1 MMNAQAATNDYK
13 ARKAAVD
20 RVQQIVAE
28 QQPFIY
34 LVHPNV
40 LCAVSTKLDGVQL
53 SVLSPVVLSDVDNIR
68 VKGN

>member
-1 MMNAQAATNDYK
+1 MAVQAATADPK
-13 ARKAAVD
+13 VRKAAVD

-34 LVHPNV
+34 LVYLNA
-40 LCAVSTKLDGVQL
+40 LCAVSPNLSGVEY
-53 SVLSPVVLSDVDNIR
+53 SVLQPAVLSNVDMIR